1 MLPSLVFAWAL
12 VVQVQIQLCQDGVC
26 TPHPKVQERAHVART
41 VASESECL
49 LLQMDLQRA
58 YQTMPRRVAPT
69 GQARRH
75 VEAKTTFV
83 CQRSN

>member
-1 MLPSLVFAWAL
+1 MLPSLFFAWAL

-26 TPHPKVQERAHVART
+26 TPHPKVQEKSQVAQT

-58 YQTMPRRVAPT
+58 YQAMPRRVAPT
-69 GQARRH
+69 GHPRRS

-83 CQRSN
+83 CQPSH

>member
-1 MLPSLVFAWAL
+1 MLPSLFFAWAL
-12 VVQVQIQLCQDGVC
+12 VVQVQLHLCQDGVC
-26 TPHPKVQERAHVART
+26 TPHPKVQERSQVVRT

-69 GQARRH
+69 GHPRRS
-75 VEAKTTFV
+75 VEAHTTFV